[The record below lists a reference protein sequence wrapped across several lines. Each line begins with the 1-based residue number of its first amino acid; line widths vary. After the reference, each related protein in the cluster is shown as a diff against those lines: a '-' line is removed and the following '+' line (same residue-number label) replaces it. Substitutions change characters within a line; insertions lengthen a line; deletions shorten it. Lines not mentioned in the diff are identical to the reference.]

1 MDVALHLGAHCTDDG
16 QLVAALLKNRD
27 ALAERGVVVPYPAR
41 YRRLVRETI
50 HTLQGAPA
58 SPDMQE
64 ALLDAITEHD
74 RVDRLVLSSDNLLA
88 AAHRALGPGGFYPM
102 AAEKTRWFRML
113 FPDARCSFHLAIRNP
128 AAFLPALFGRLRDTS
143 YDSFIAGT
151 DPLVLRWSECIGRI
165 RAANPD
171 AGVVVWC
178 DEDTALIWPEVM
190 RALAGV
196 AADMPL
202 EGETLRLSGLMN
214 RHGLDRL
221 RDYLADHPP
230 PTVEHRRRIVAA
242 FLDKYALDEALEE
255 DADLPG
261 WTHDYV
267 EALTDA
273 YEDDVAEIATMDGV
287 TLLSA

>member
-27 ALAERGVVVPYPAR
+27 ALAERGIVVPYPAR
-41 YRRLVRETI
+41 YRRLLRETI

-58 SPDMQE
+58 SAEMQE
-64 ALLDAITEHD
+64 ALLDSITEHD
-74 RVDRLVLSSDNLLA
+74 RIDRLVLSSDNLIA
-88 AAHRALGPGGFYPM
+88 AAHRALGAGVFYPM

-113 FPDARCSFHLAIRNP
+113 FPEARCSFHIALRNP
-128 AAFLPALFGRLRDTS
+128 AAFLPALFGRLRDTD

-151 DPLVLRWSECIGRI
+151 DPLALRWSECIGRI

-171 AGVVVWC
+171 AALVVWC

-190 RALAGV
+190 RAFAGV
-196 AADMPL
+196 PETVPL

-221 RDYLADHPP
+221 RDYLVNNPP
-230 PTVEHRRRIVAA
+230 ATIAHRRRIVAA

-273 YEDDVAEIATMDGV
+273 YEDDVAEIAEMEGV
-287 TLLSA
+287 TFLSA